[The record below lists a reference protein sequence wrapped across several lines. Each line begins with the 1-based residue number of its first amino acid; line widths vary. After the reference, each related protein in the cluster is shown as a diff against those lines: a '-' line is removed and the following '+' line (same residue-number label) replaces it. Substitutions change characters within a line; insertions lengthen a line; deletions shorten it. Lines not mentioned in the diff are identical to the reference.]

1 MVSSGEHFMILELH
15 RQGLTVSAIARQ
27 VGRNRRTVKRCI
39 DRGVELPAYTPRPPT
54 PRLIDPF
61 MAYLRDRLTAVPALS
76 ARRLVREIKALG
88 YAGGETPV
96 KEAVRALRPAKP
108 QIFEVRFETPPGRQ
122 AQVDFARFTTDFGCE
137 PGVTRIVWLFSMVLG
152 NSRWIWA
159 RFTMQQDLQ
168 AVLRMHMAA
177 FAAIGGAPQEILYD
191 RMKTA
196 VVKEDDDGA
205 IIYNR
210 GLVDLARHYG
220 FSPRAC
226 RAYRAKTKGKV
237 ERPFRYIREDFFLGR
252 RFHDLDDLNAQ
263 LTVWLD
269 EVANVRMH
277 GTTHRIVSEAFTEER
292 PSLQALP
299 AMPYSA
305 VLKLERRVSRD
316 GMISIGGNFYSVP
329 DTARRRVLDV
339 HAFADTIQIFEA
351 GALIAVHPILEGRQ
365 RSVVLPGHRRARA
378 IPERSPWRNTDEV
391 LIPQAGEQVAR
402 RPLDF
407 YDAVARRLSSSG
419 GRP

>member
-1 MVSSGEHFMILELH
+1 MILELF
-15 RQGLTVSAIARQ
+15 RQGLSVSAIARQ
-27 VGRNRRTVKRCI
+27 VGRNRRTVKRCLA
-39 DRGVELPAYTPRPPT
+39 RGVDLPAYAARPPIA
-54 PRLIDPF
+54 RLIDPYA
-61 MAYLRDRLTAVPALS
+61 AYLRDRLAAVPALS
-76 ARRLVREIKALG
+76 ARRLAREIRALG
-88 YAGGETPV
+88 YVGGETVV
-96 KEAVRALRPAKP
+96 KDAVRGLRPPKP
-108 QIFEVRFETPPGRQ
+108 QVFEVRFETAPGRQ
-122 AQVDFARFTTDFGCE
+122 AQVDFARFTTGFAAE

-152 NSRWIWA
+152 HSRFLWA
-159 RFTMQQDLQ
+159 RFTLQQDLQ
-168 AVLRMHMAA
+168 TVLRMHMAA
-177 FAAIGGAPQEILYD
+177 FAAVGGAPQEVLYD

-196 VVKEDDDGA
+196 VVNEDDTGA

-252 RFHDLDDLNAQ
+252 SFQDLDDLNAQ
-263 LTVWLD
+263 LGAWLD
-269 EVANVRMH
+269 EVANVRVH
-277 GTTHRIVSEAFTEER
+277 GTTKRIVAEAFAAEKPTLT
-292 PSLQALP
+292 PLP

-339 HAFADTIQIFEA
+339 HAYADTIQIFEA
-351 GALIAVHPILEGRQ
+351 GALIAIHPVLEGRN
-365 RSVVLPGHRRARA
+365 RSIILAGHRRMPAPGTGR
-378 IPERSPWRNTDEV
+378 RWRGLES
-391 LIPQAGEQVAR
+391 LALGRAGEQVAL

-407 YDAVARRLSSSG
+407 YDAVGRRLSRTG
-419 GRP
+419 GRS